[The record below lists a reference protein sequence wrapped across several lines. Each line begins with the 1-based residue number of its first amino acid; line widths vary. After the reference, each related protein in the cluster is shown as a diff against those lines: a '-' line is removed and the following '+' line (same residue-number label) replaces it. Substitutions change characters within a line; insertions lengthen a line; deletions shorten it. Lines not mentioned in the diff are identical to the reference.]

1 MTELTIDM
9 VESLSG
15 KPSTRK
21 GSDKPERAPGR
32 SPSARGPEPE
42 SAAAPAEKAADRGGM
57 PSILER
63 ILARDGS
70 RRPREQGEADP
81 RTRKAESS
89 GPATAEQEGRSASD
103 DARNPTGTGAPGSA
117 GGSNGAGTPGSAGG
131 PSSTS
136 SPAGAPAQSATGSD
150 SANEPADSSPI
161 GDARSPANAADA
173 TSQGA
178 APMDPETAETPSGAP
193 SSGDTAPSHA
203 QNGPSRRG
211 GGPSHAQNGSTRTQD
226 DSARRSAEAACEDD
240 ELARC
245 LRDCPSF
252 VFHPAANGAW
262 EAPSTA
268 AGRSCRIRC
277 TCRARGTALVDID
290 TGYRVRP
297 RRIREANLFAMM
309 ANGIL
314 RLRGFERI
322 DHGGAV
328 RFGYETSCDDA
339 DQFSRRLMLA
349 LSCCD
354 EAIRLFGLVSQGT
367 SPHRASA
374 LFAGDQDELDDFD
387 FDPAYS
393 TDFDLRPERAGS

>member
-9 VESLSG
+9 VESLYG

-32 SPSARGPEPE
+32 SPSAREPEPE

-70 RRPREQGEADP
+70 RLREQGEADP
-81 RTRKAESS
+81 RTRKAEGS
-89 GPATAEQEGRSASD
+89 GPAAAEQEGRSASD
-103 DARNPTGTGAPGSA
+103 DARNPTGTG
-117 GGSNGAGTPGSAGG
+117 TPGSAGG
-131 PSSTS
+131 PSGAGAPGSAGDPSSTT
-136 SPAGAPAQSATGSD
+136 SPVGAPAQSATGSG
-150 SANEPADSSPI
+150 SASDDASSPAD
-161 GDARSPANAADA
+161 AADA
-173 TSQGA
+173 TAQGT
-178 APMDPETAETPSGAP
+178 APMDPETAGTPNGEP
-193 SSGDTAPSHA
+193 SSEDAAPSHA
-203 QNGPSRRG
+203 QD
-211 GGPSHAQNGSTRTQD
+211 GSSRTQD

-277 TCRARGTALVDID
+277 TCRPRGTALVDID

-387 FDPAYS
+387 FDPTYS

>member
-1 MTELTIDM
+1 M
-9 VESLSG
+9 
-15 KPSTRK
+15 
-21 GSDKPERAPGR
+21 
-32 SPSARGPEPE
+32 
-42 SAAAPAEKAADRGGM
+42 
-57 PSILER
+57 
-63 ILARDGS
+63 
-70 RRPREQGEADP
+70 
-81 RTRKAESS
+81 
-89 GPATAEQEGRSASD
+89 
-103 DARNPTGTGAPGSA
+103 N
-117 GGSNGAGTPGSAGG
+117 
-131 PSSTS
+131 
-136 SPAGAPAQSATGSD
+136 
-150 SANEPADSSPI
+150 
-161 GDARSPANAADA
+161 
-173 TSQGA
+173 
-178 APMDPETAETPSGAP
+178 PETAETPGGAP
-193 SSGDTAPSHA
+193 SSEDAAPSHA
-203 QNGPSRRG
+203 QDS
-211 GGPSHAQNGSTRTQD
+211 SARTQD

-262 EAPSTA
+262 EALSTA
-268 AGRSCRIRC
+268 AGRSCRIHC

>member
-32 SPSARGPEPE
+32 SPSAQDPEPE
-42 SAAAPAEKAADRGGM
+42 GAAAPAEKAADRGGM

-70 RRPREQGEADP
+70 RLREQGEADP
-81 RTRKAESS
+81 RTRKADSS
-89 GPATAEQEGRSASD
+89 DPAAAEQEGRSASD
-103 DARNPTGTGAPGSA
+103 DARSPAETDAPGS
-117 GGSNGAGTPGSAGG
+117 GRD
-131 PSSTS
+131 PSSTT
-136 SPAGAPAQSATGSD
+136 SPAD
-150 SANEPADSSPI
+150 
-161 GDARSPANAADA
+161 AADA
-173 TSQGA
+173 TAQGA
-178 APMDPETAETPSGAP
+178 APMDPETAETPSDAP
-193 SSGDTAPSHA
+193 SSEDAAPSHA
-203 QNGPSRRG
+203 QSGPSRRG
-211 GGPSHAQNGSTRTQD
+211 GDSSHAQSSSSRTQDDSARTQD

-240 ELARC
+240 ELTRC

-277 TCRARGTALVDID
+277 TCRARGTALIDID

>member
-21 GSDKPERAPGR
+21 GSDKPEHAPGR
-32 SPSARGPEPE
+32 SPSARESEPE
-42 SAAAPAEKAADRGGM
+42 GAAAPAEKAADRGGM
-57 PSILER
+57 PSILGR

-70 RRPREQGEADP
+70 RLREQGEADP
-81 RTRKAESS
+81 RTRKAEGS
-89 GPATAEQEGRSASD
+89 GPAATEQEGRSASG
-103 DARNPTGTGAPGSA
+103 DARNPAETD
-117 GGSNGAGTPGSAGG
+117 TPGSAGG
-131 PSSTS
+131 PSSTT
-136 SPAGAPAQSATGSD
+136 SPVGAPAQNATGSGR
-150 SANEPADSSPI
+150 ANETAGSSMSDGASSPADT
-161 GDARSPANAADA
+161 ADA
-173 TSQGA
+173 TAQGA

-193 SSGDTAPSHA
+193 SSEDAAPSHA
-203 QNGPSRRG
+203 QDGPSRRG
-211 GGPSHAQNGSTRTQD
+211 SGSSHAQDGPSRRGNGSSRTQD
-226 DSARRSAEAACEDD
+226 DSARRSAEAAREDG

-354 EAIRLFGLVSQGT
+354 EAIRLFGLVSRGT
-367 SPHRASA
+367 SPHRASV

>member
-21 GSDKPERAPGR
+21 GSDKPERVPGR
-32 SPSARGPEPE
+32 SPSAQDPE
-42 SAAAPAEKAADRGGM
+42 SEDAAAPAEKAADRGGM

-63 ILARDGS
+63 ILARDGG
-70 RRPREQGEADP
+70 RRLREQGEADP

-103 DARNPTGTGAPGSA
+103 DARSPTETD
-117 GGSNGAGTPGSAGG
+117 TPGSAGD

-136 SPAGAPAQSATGSD
+136 SPAGAPVQSATGSG
-150 SANEPADSSPI
+150 SANEPAGSSPI
-161 GDARSPANAADA
+161 GGARSPADAADA
-173 TSQGA
+173 TAQGA

-193 SSGDTAPSHA
+193 SSEDAAPSHA
-203 QNGPSRRG
+203 QD
-211 GGPSHAQNGSTRTQD
+211 GPSHAQSSSSRTQDGSARTQD

-262 EAPSTA
+262 EALSTA